1 MRRFSTYS
9 LLPDSCFFLERKPM
23 KLRYLLLAFLTLG
36 FASAKEDAA
45 SILTTITG
53 NLRGESQAATLN
65 M

>member
-1 MRRFSTYS
+1 
-9 LLPDSCFFLERKPM
+9 M